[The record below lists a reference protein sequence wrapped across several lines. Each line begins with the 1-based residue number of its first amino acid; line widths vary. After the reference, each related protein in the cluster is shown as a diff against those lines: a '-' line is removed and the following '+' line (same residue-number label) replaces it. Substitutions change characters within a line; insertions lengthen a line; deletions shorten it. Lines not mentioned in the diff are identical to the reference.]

1 MRQRDGFGGQGNAAR
16 HSGSEGP
23 VVTLSDR
30 IPPQSIDAEQAV
42 LGSALIS
49 RTAVERLLEILER
62 DDFYLEAHR
71 KIYDVIAHLA
81 GRDHPVDTLTVPE
94 ELRKREQLEAVGG
107 IAYILT
113 LAESVPTASH
123 VEYYARIVS
132 EKSTLRKL
140 ISAAGDITAMAY
152 EQEQEVDDIVD
163 ASERLIFGVAQR
175 RVNQGF
181 APIRPILLDAMERLE
196 TVRANDSRITG
207 VPTGFTVLDQMTAG
221 FQPGDLIIV
230 AGRPSM
236 GKTSL
241 CLAFAVNV
249 ADLAQLPVAVF
260 SLEMSKEQLAHRMIC
275 AEGKVD
281 GMRLRTGFLRTHGDE
296 EESDWTR
303 LGRAIGRLGE
313 MPIFIDDS
321 SDVSVL
327 EMRAKCRRL
336 KSEHG
341 LGLVVIDYL
350 QLIAGHGKT
359 ENRNQEISTIARSL
373 KSMARELNVPVIAL
387 SQLSR
392 NVERREDKR
401 PMLSDLRESGA
412 IEAEADLV
420 MMLYRSRY
428 YNRDEDGDGM
438 AEPPPGQEWIEESEV
453 IVAKHRNGPVGT
465 IRLGFLRRYARF
477 EDLAEGYEA
486 LE

>member
-1 MRQRDGFGGQGNAAR
+1 MSALLD
-16 HSGSEGP
+16 H
-23 VVTLSDR
+23 L
-30 IPPQSIDAEQAV
+30 PPQSLDAEQAT
-42 LGSALIS
+42 LGAALIS
-49 RTAVERLLEILER
+49 RSAVERLLELLER

-71 KIYDVIAHLA
+71 KIFDVIAYLSE
-81 GRDHPVDTLTVPE
+81 RDEPPDVLTVPE
-94 ELRKREQLEAVGG
+94 ELRRRGQLESVGG
-107 IAYILT
+107 IPYINT
-113 LAESVPTASH
+113 LVESVPTAAH
-123 VEYYARIVS
+123 MEYYARTVG

-140 ISAAGDITAMAY
+140 IEASNEIIGMAH
-152 EQEQEVDDIVD
+152 EQADEVNDIVD
-163 ASERLIFGVAQR
+163 KAERLIFAVAQR

-181 APIRPILLDAMERLE
+181 HHIRPVLLDAMERLE
-196 TVRANDSRITG
+196 EVRANDSRITG
-207 VPTGFTVLDQMTAG
+207 VTTGFTPLDGMTSG
-221 FQPGDLIIV
+221 LQPGDLVIV

-241 CLAFAVNV
+241 ALGMGVNAAALANT
-249 ADLAQLPVAVF
+249 PCAVF

-275 AEGKVD
+275 SEAKVD
-281 GMRLRTGFLRTHGDE
+281 GMRLRTGFLRTNTDD

-303 LGRAIGRLGE
+303 LGRAIGRLGDL
-313 MPIFIDDS
+313 PIFIDDA
-321 SDVSVL
+321 SDISVL

-350 QLIAGHGKT
+350 QLISSHGKQ
-359 ENRNQEISTIARSL
+359 ENRNQEISVIARTL
-373 KSMARELNVPVIAL
+373 KGMARELEVPVIAL

-401 PMLSDLRESGA
+401 PMLSDLRESGS
-412 IEAEADLV
+412 IEAEADIV

-428 YNRDEDGDGM
+428 YNRDGEDG
-438 AEPPPGQEWIEESEV
+438 ATEPPPGQEWLEEAEL

-477 EDLAEGYEA
+477 EDLAEGYEP

>member
-1 MRQRDGFGGQGNAAR
+1 M
-16 HSGSEGP
+16 
-23 VVTLSDR
+23 TLPDR
-30 IPPQSIDAEQAV
+30 LPPQSIDAEQAA
-42 LGSALIS
+42 LGAALIS
-49 RTAVERLLEILER
+49 RNAVERVLEILER
-62 DDFYLEAHR
+62 EDFYLEAHR
-71 KIYDVIAHLA
+71 KIFDVVAHLA
-81 GRDHPVDTLTVPE
+81 GRDNPVDTLTVPE
-94 ELRKREQLEAVGG
+94 ELKKREQLEAVGG
-107 IAYILT
+107 IAYVLT
-113 LAESVPTASH
+113 LAESVPTAAH

-140 ISAAGDITAMAY
+140 IGAAGEITAMAH
-152 EQEQEVDDIVD
+152 EQDQEVSDVVD
-163 ASERLIFGVAQR
+163 AAERLVFAVAQR

-181 APIRPILLDAMERLE
+181 ASIRPVLLDAMERLE
-196 TVRANDSRITG
+196 TVRANDSRLTG
-207 VPTGFTVLDQMTAG
+207 VPTGFAVLDQMTAG

-241 CLAFAVNV
+241 CLAFATNV
-249 ADLAQLPVAVF
+249 AELGKTPVAVF

-296 EESDWTR
+296 DESDWTR
-303 LGRAIGRLGE
+303 LGRAVGRLGE
-313 MPIFIDDS
+313 MPIFIDDA
-321 SDVSVL
+321 SDISVL

-341 LGLVVIDYL
+341 LGMIVIDYL
-350 QLIAGHGKT
+350 QLISGHGKN
-359 ENRNQEISTIARSL
+359 ENRNQEISVIARSL
-373 KSMARELNVPVIAL
+373 KGMARELEVPVIAL

-401 PMLSDLRESGA
+401 PMLSDLRESGS
-412 IEAEADLV
+412 IEAEADIV

-428 YNRDEDGDGM
+428 YNRDDGDGT
-438 AEPPPGQEWIEESEV
+438 AEPPPGQEWLEESEI

-465 IRLGFLRRYARF
+465 VRLGFLRRYARF
-477 EDLAEGYEA
+477 EDLAEGYEP
-486 LE
+486 LEG